1 MASPAASAQFGAAGV
16 GLQKSFG
23 GSATPQEQQM
33 YASNPAAFIMAP
45 FLGLTQ
51 SAQGQSQPAPAANPT
66 APAPA
71 SPGVPARV
79 AYSSSPP
86 PGRNPTNT
94 GQKTLLGQ

>member
-1 MASPAASAQFGAAGV
+1 MVTPAASAQFGAVGA

-33 YASNPAAFIMAP
+33 YSSNPAAFIMAP
-45 FLGLTQ
+45 FLGLAQ
-51 SAQGQSQPAPAANPT
+51 SAQGESQPAPAANPT

-71 SPGVPARV
+71 SPGVPARAV
-79 AYSSSPP
+79 ASSTPP